1 LFSQKEKKTVMN
13 GPALPLRQLMPSQYL
28 SNSLSPSIMPLAH
41 VGRASPSALLQDPAF
56 GFSYNVASLLQ
67 CEREMFLQ
75 QAFIENLATKRLQM
89 LCDSPKSAGI
99 AKKRVTKALSGGTRT
114 YKKENMA
121 RRQIKLV
128 VNGKMGPLPPPPTL
142 LSLKQWQI
150 LKLQL
155 NPNKPQYCSSFRRI
169 AGGFQRIDSI
179 LEKESTPPSL

>member
-75 QAFIENLATKRLQM
+75 QAFIENMTNKRLQM
-89 LCDSPKSAGI
+89 LWDSQESAGI
-99 AKKRVTKALSGGTRT
+99 AVHAKKKRVTKALSGGTRT

-121 RRQIKLV
+121 RRQIK
-128 VNGKMGPLPPPPTL
+128 MGPLPPPPNL
-142 LSLKQWQI
+142 VSLKQWQK

-155 NPNKPQYCSSFRRI
+155 NPKKPEHC
-169 AGGFQRIDSI
+169 
-179 LEKESTPPSL
+179 PSP